1 MECRW
6 ALSAGH
12 DKYTWNETGGKGI
25 VEPDGNVFE
34 EFTFNRAVV
43 EKLIEL
49 IDYNNQYVLKY
60 DMINYRLLNQDLD
73 GRSSLGE
80 KIRYENYLSPVSD
93 LLFSV
98 HANYN
103 DNKSLSGNWTFYW
116 HTSTNGKI
124 LADIMQKY
132 KKKWLP
138 NKIYSLTG
146 SRENHWTNFGILRE
160 TNAPAILEE
169 FAFFSND
176 NDRELLKSE
185 LFQWQCARA
194 LFETGCE
201 YCGIT
206 GYTLELTPIVKPDI
220 PKEPV
225 EPLPDPVDVPEIP
238 VDEPE
243 PSVEPSL
250 LSSLLKLLLSF
261 INALTG
267 RKEG

>member
-1 MECRW
+1 MEYKW

-12 DKYTWNETGGKGI
+12 DKYTWRELRSKGI
-25 VEPDGNVFE
+25 VEPDGEVFE
-34 EFTFNRAVV
+34 EFTFNRGVV

-49 IDYNNQYVLKY
+49 IEYNNKYILKY
-60 DMINYRLLNQDLD
+60 DMIHYVLLNKDLD
-73 GRSSLGE
+73 GRSSLGD
-80 KIRYENYLSPVSD
+80 KIRYENNLSPVSD

-103 DNKSLSGNWTFYW
+103 NNKSIKGSWTFYW
-116 HTSTNGKI
+116 NTSTNGKK

-132 KKKWLP
+132 KKKWLQ
-138 NKIYSLTG
+138 NDIYSMTG
-146 SRENHWTNFGILRE
+146 SKLNHWTNFGILRA

-169 FAFFSND
+169 FGFFSND
-176 NDRELLKSE
+176 SERELLKSE

-201 YCGIT
+201 YCGIN
-206 GYTLELTPIVKPDI
+206 GYTLEITPIVQPKP
-220 PKEPV
+220 PKKPS
-225 EPLPDPVDVPEIP
+225 EPLPDPIDVPEVPI
-238 VDEPE
+238 DEPE

-250 LSSLLKLLLSF
+250 ATRLLKLLLSF
-261 INALTG
+261 INALIG